1 MPDLPQTAAVVVVG
15 GGVTGASALYH
26 LTAAGCRDVLLMER
40 DTLCAGSTSK
50 AAGGIRAQ
58 FSDEL
63 NIRMALE
70 NIRRFERFG
79 DEIGVD
85 IDFKQWGYLIMV
97 GSGSLPQF
105 REALELQHR
114 LGVPSEMLGPEEIAR
129 IVPQLATDDL
139 AGATFCP
146 IDGYATPESVG
157 QGYAGAATRRGA
169 RVIQGCEV
177 TAVTV
182 EEGRVTGVSTSR
194 GPVSSPLVIIAAGV
208 WSVDLAAA
216 VGLHLPVT
224 PEPRHVWLTEP
235 GDPLPHE
242 LPLTIDFDTGFYFQ
256 REGKSLLFGGRQTTL
271 EELAPFATH
280 RLPLL
285 ADLGIRPGW
294 WGYYEMTPDHN
305 AVIGA
310 AAEPKGLFYGTGF
323 SGHGFQQAPVVGEYL
338 ASLALGLEPP
348 LDLSPLSVDRFAS
361 AAARPETHVI

>member
-1 MPDLPQTAAVVVVG
+1 ML
-15 GGVTGASALYH
+15 
-26 LTAAGCRDVLLMER
+26 ER

-105 REALELQHR
+105 RQALELQHR
-114 LGVPSEMLGPEEIAR
+114 LGVPRAAR
-129 IVPQLATDDL
+129 SRGDRPHRPPTGDRRSGGGHLLPDRRL
-139 AGATFCP
+139 RH
-146 IDGYATPESVG
+146 PESVG
-157 QGYAGAATRRGA
+157 QGYAVPLCAGGHGWSR
-169 RVIQGCEV
+169 CEV
-177 TAVTV
+177 TSVTV
-182 EEGRVTGVSTSR
+182 EEGGVTGVATTM
-194 GPVSSPLVIIAAGV
+194 GPISSSLVIIAAGV
-208 WSVDLAAA
+208 WSVDLAAV

-242 LPLTIDFDTGFYFQ
+242 LPLTIDFDTGFYSS
-256 REGKSLLFGGRQTTL
+256 EGQSLLFGADRSRWRNWRRWQPTAAGTGGSRD
-271 EELAPFATH
+271 PP
-280 RLPLL
+280 RLV
-285 ADLGIRPGW
+285 
-294 WGYYEMTPDHN
+294 GYYEMTPDHN

-310 AAEPKGLFYGTGF
+310 ADEPSGLLYGTGF

-338 ASLALGLEPP
+338 ACLALGLEPP
-348 LDLSPLSVDRFAS
+348 LDLSPLGGTFRLGR
-361 AAARPETHVI
+361 RPPESYVI